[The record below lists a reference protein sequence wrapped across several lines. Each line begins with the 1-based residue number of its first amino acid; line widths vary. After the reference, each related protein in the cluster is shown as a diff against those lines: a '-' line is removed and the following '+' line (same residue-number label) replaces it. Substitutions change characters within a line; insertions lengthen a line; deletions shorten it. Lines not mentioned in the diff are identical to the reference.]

1 MPTARAT
8 GAVARRLGRWAR
20 RPGVRARDPLPNV
33 LGTSV
38 RRAPGLVVV
47 GSSAQPWAPED
58 RVTTQPDS
66 QNASTVEESLSPRTA
81 RSRAH
86 PIAPSAALGESPA
99 ALGATSPDR
108 PRSQSR
114 AAQLS
119 QHQRG
124 LPKDGSETDHRMSF
138 APVGMSS
145 PASRVHAAVSRVRRG
160 CGEGVHVLAVGGL
173 GKRRALAA
181 GATPTP
187 ADAVGWPRSYRPVV
201 SGEYGPR
208 PRAHRSIAA
217 GSGAPPVPD
226 RDDR

>member
-1 MPTARAT
+1 MPEPITPPAPLVCAECHRADRQ
-8 GAVARRLGRWAR
+8 GDGRGWRADRAGGAR
-20 RPGVRARDPLPNV
+20 RPGVRARDPLPNA

-86 PIAPSAALGESPA
+86 PIAPSTALGESPA

-124 LPKDGSETDHRMSF
+124 LPKDGSGTDHRMSF

-145 PASRVHAAVSRVRRG
+145 PASRVHAAVSRVR
-160 CGEGVHVLAVGGL
+160 H
-173 GKRRALAA
+173 
-181 GATPTP
+181 
-187 ADAVGWPRSYRPVV
+187 
-201 SGEYGPR
+201 
-208 PRAHRSIAA
+208 
-217 GSGAPPVPD
+217 
-226 RDDR
+226 